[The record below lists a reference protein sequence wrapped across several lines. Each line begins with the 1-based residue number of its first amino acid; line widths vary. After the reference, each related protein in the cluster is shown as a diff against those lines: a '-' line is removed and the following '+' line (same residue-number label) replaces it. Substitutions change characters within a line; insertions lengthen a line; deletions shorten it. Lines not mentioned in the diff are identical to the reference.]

1 MMRYRLQLCQ
11 YFHAHVMLQI
21 REKRVYCC
29 PAWIYVPYNSGTTRR
44 ALSRSRREAA
54 CDALSQRQLPRDF
67 NRSEMDKQ
75 HEFNRPKY
83 SQLLA

>member
-1 MMRYRLQLCQ
+1 MMRYRPQLCQ
-11 YFHAHVMLQI
+11 YFHAHVMLWTSG
-21 REKRVYCC
+21 KWVYCC
-29 PAWIYVPYNSGTTRR
+29 PVWIYVPYNGGMTRR

-54 CDALSQRQLPRDF
+54 FDELPSGQRLRDF